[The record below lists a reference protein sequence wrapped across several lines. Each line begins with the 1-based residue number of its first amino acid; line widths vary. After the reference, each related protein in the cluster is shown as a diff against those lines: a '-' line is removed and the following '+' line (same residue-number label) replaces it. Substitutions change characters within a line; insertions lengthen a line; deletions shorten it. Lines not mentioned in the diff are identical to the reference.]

1 MTTTPYATRAR
12 ALLRTTL
19 LDAMHG
25 LLEQRPWAE
34 ITMAHVAEAAGVSR
48 PTLYKELGSR
58 DELAQAY
65 VLREVERFLGTV
77 EEAVR
82 AHLDDPVTALEA
94 AFEVFLTIAAKDPL
108 VREVVTGD
116 GGELLPLV
124 TTRGAPVIDHATERL
139 TSVLCAGWPQLEERR
154 ARLLAETVV
163 RLAISY
169 AASPSGP
176 SDLTGRSVAEL
187 LGPYVLDA
195 VADARS

>member
-1 MTTTPYATRAR
+1 MSTTPYATRAR
-12 ALLRTTL
+12 ELLRTTL

-25 LLEQRPWAE
+25 LLEERPWAE
-34 ITMAHVAEAAGVSR
+34 ITIADVATAAGVSR
-48 PTLYKELGSR
+48 PTLYKQFPSR

-65 VLREVERFLGTV
+65 VLREVDRFLQSV
-77 EEAVR
+77 EQAVVD
-82 AHLDDPVTALEA
+82 HLDDPATALAA
-94 AFEVFLTIAAKDPL
+94 AFDVFLTSAAKDPL

-124 TTRGAPVIDHATERL
+124 TTRGAPVIEHATDRL
-139 TSVLCAGWPQLEERR
+139 TSFHCAGWPRLEERR
-154 ARLLAETVV
+154 ARLLADAVV

-187 LGPYVLDA
+187 LGPYVERVLS
-195 VADARS
+195 DARS